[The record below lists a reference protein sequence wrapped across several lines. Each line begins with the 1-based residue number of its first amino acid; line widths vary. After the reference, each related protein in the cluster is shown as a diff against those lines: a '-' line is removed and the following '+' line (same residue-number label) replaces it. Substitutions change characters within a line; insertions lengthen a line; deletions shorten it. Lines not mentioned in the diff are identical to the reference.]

1 VSRCGTP
8 QKGGNGLVDK
18 HYLNCFV
25 KERYLSP
32 YSDFHKIKKR
42 AKWLTRIGKIEDCTN
57 RDRLYEPSLQ
67 YFPEIGVGDSNKN
80 SKKVA
85 PVKIKKYKVK
95 TCSKQVNECFKNLS
109 IRKYMEPDLSHRKY
123 LVPYNSHH

>member
-1 VSRCGTP
+1 MEESGEE
-8 QKGGNGLVDK
+8 KKSYKLVDK

-42 AKWLTRIGKIEDCTN
+42 GKWLNHIGKIEDCI
-57 RDRLYEPSLQ
+57 DRGRFCEPSLQ
-67 YFPEIGVGDSNKN
+67 SFSENPRWESGKN
-80 SKKVA
+80 SKQVVA
-85 PVKIKKYKVK
+85 PKIRKYKVK
-95 TCSKQVNECFKNLS
+95 TCDKRVKECFKNLS
-109 IRKYMEPDLSHRKY
+109 IRKYLEPDLSHRKY